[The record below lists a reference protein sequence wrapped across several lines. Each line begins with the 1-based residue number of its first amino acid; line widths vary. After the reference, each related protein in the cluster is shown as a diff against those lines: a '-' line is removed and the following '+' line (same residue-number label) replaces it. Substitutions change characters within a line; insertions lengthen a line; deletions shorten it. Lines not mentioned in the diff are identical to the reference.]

1 MGATYRA
8 VLHGNHLE
16 WRDEEPEEALPGRDV
31 EVVVTILDPEDSSAA
46 VRSRGAA
53 MAAALEQLA
62 AAGGPGSFGDAVE
75 WERDIR
81 TERALPGRES

>member
-16 WRDEEPEEALPGRDV
+16 WLDDGPEEVLPGREV
-31 EVVVTILDPEDSSAA
+31 EVFVTILDPEDSPAS

-62 AAGGPGSFGDAVE
+62 AAGGPRSFGDAVE
-75 WERDIR
+75 WERATR
-81 TERALPGRES
+81 EERVLPGREH

>member
-16 WRDEEPEEALPGRDV
+16 WRDQEPEELLLDHEV
-31 EVVVTILDPEDSSAA
+31 EVFVTILDTSESPATT
-46 VRSRGAA
+46 RSRGAA

-62 AAGGPGSFGDAVE
+62 AVGGPRSFGDAVE
-75 WERDIR
+75 WERETR
-81 TERALPGRES
+81 EERALPGREP

>member
-16 WRDEEPEEALPGRDV
+16 WSDEEPEVQPDHGV
-31 EVVVTILDPEDSSAA
+31 EVVVTILDTLEPPDVAKA
-46 VRSRGAA
+46 RGAA

-62 AAGGPGSFGDAVE
+62 AAGGARSFGDAAE
-75 WERDIR
+75 WERDTR
-81 TERALPGRES
+81 DERALPGREH